1 MENIVDKTSN
11 VYNEV
16 MSGTTQTIRGR
27 EKKLLRI
34 IRIQILLL
42 LILILGVAAYYVS
55 GYGSK
60 VSQLKTEAFTIV
72 RRSNPETFRQ
82 TETSLVYAANG
93 DTISALKGEK
103 DVYYVS
109 FEEIP
114 TYVTQAIISIE
125 DKKFYKHN
133 GVDYKAIARALIAMI
148 RKKEITQ
155 GGSTITQQLA
165 RNTFLSNEK
174 TWQRKVEEI
183 YIASELEKKYS
194 KDQIL
199 EFYLNNVYFANG
211 YYGINAAAKGY
222 FSKELD
228 ELSLSQICFLL
239 AIPNSPTYYDPV
251 TSPANTLERR
261 NLILKAMLD
270 DGVIGTKT
278 YKDAVA
284 EEIILARANGTKNNY
299 VETYVYYCATRA
311 LMEKDGFEF
320 KTDFSTD
327 QMRRSYEKSYEEAY
341 NHWNESLFTSGY
353 RIYTT
358 IDLDMQQQLQETID
372 TGLEKFTDVNEDGI
386 YALQGAAVTI
396 DNKTGKVTA
405 IVGGRSQEVSGYT
418 LNRAFQSYRQ
428 PGSSIK
434 PLIVYTPAIERGYTP
449 DTIVVD
455 EKHEDGPENAGGVYS
470 GEITLREAVAKSK
483 NTIAWQLYDELTP
496 KTGMEYLKKL
506 GFSHIEKD
514 DYGMAACLGGFTI
527 GVSPLEMAKGYET
540 LYNDG
545 YMRNPTCISKI
556 TDSKGEI
563 IYEQEEEEIE
573 VYQENAAR
581 TMTDMLQSVLAEG
594 TAKGA
599 SLGEMPAC
607 GKTGTTNSNRDGW
620 FVGYTSYYTTSVW
633 VGYDIPKQV
642 PGLTGS
648 SYPAKIWQE
657 YMMKIHEGLTPIA
670 FKMPVEFI
678 GTEEQQE
685 EPEIPEED
693 GEDEIN
699 EEDFGV
705 FDEEKPGDEETQEQ
719 PEDDQPAY
727 RVITQTFDGNYVPD
741 GAIPD
746 NATDIQIITTTE

>member
-1 MENIVDKTSN
+1 M
-11 VYNEV
+11 
-16 MSGTTQTIRGR
+16 
-27 EKKLLRI
+27 
-34 IRIQILLL
+34 
-42 LILILGVAAYYVS
+42 
-55 GYGSK
+55 
-60 VSQLKTEAFTIV
+60 
-72 RRSNPETFRQ
+72 RRSSPETFRQ
-82 TETSLVYAANG
+82 IETSVVYDDHG
-93 DTISALKGEK
+93 DTISVLKGEK
-103 DVYYVS
+103 DVYYVP

-125 DKKFYKHN
+125 DKKFYQHN
-133 GVDYKAIARALIAMI
+133 GVDYKAIARAMYAMI

-165 RNTFLSNEK
+165 RTIFLTNEK

-183 YIASELEKKYS
+183 YIASEMEKKYS

-199 EFYLNNVYFANG
+199 EFYLNNIYFANG
-211 YYGINAAAKGY
+211 YYGIKAAAKGY
-222 FSKELD
+222 FSKDLG

-251 TSPANTLERR
+251 ANPENTIKRR

-270 DGVIGTKT
+270 DGVISSST
-278 YKDAVA
+278 YKSAIA
-284 EEIILARANGTKNNY
+284 EEITLTRTSGTKNNY
-299 VETYVYYCATRA
+299 VETYIYYCATRA
-311 LMEKDGFEF
+311 LMEVNGFEF
-320 KTDFSTD
+320 QTDFTTD
-327 QMRRSYEKSYEEAY
+327 KGKAGYEKAYEEAY
-341 NHWNESLFTSGY
+341 NQWNQSLFTSGY

-358 IDLDMQQQLQETID
+358 IDLDLQKQLQEVID
-372 TGLEKFTDVNEDGI
+372 TNLEEFTDVNEEGI

-396 DNKTGKVTA
+396 DNKTGKVVA
-405 IVGGRSQEVSGYT
+405 IVGGRSQEVTGYT
-418 LNRAFQSYRQ
+418 LNRAFQSFRQ

-434 PLIVYTPAIERGYTP
+434 PLIVYTPSLERGYTP
-449 DTIVVD
+449 ETVVID
-455 EKHEDGPENAGGVYS
+455 EKLEEGPENAGGAYS

-483 NTIAWQLYDELTP
+483 NTIAWQLYEELTP
-496 KTGMEYLKKL
+496 KTGMEYLKKM

-545 YMRNPTCISKI
+545 YMRNPTCIEKI
-556 TDSKGEI
+556 TDAKGEV
-563 IYEQEEEEIE
+563 IYEKEEEEIE

-581 TMTDMLQSVLAEG
+581 TMTDMLQSVLTDG
-594 TAKGA
+594 TAKGIN
-599 SLGEMPAC
+599 LGEMPAC

-633 VGYDIPKQV
+633 VGYDLPKQV

-657 YMMKIHEGLTPIA
+657 YMLKAHEGLTPVP
-670 FKMPVEFI
+670 FKKPIEYI

-685 EPEIPEED
+685 EVEDLEEGD
-693 GEDEIN
+693 EEELEDE
-699 EEDFGV
+699 DYGV
-705 FDEEKPGDEETQEQ
+705 FDEENPGEEVEEEPQEEQ
-719 PEDDQPAY
+719 PSY
-727 RVITQTFDGNYVPD
+727 RVITQTFDGTSVPA

-746 NATDIQIITTTE
+746 NATDIEITTTTE